1 MESLNI
7 LGGKSPYIIPEI
19 QSFCEDLKQLK
30 NVCLVSDIANR
41 INKIMFTYTCSD
53 LVPPINA
60 AFEGLFA
67 PQTVM
72 DKINHLAKQLDQTV
86 GLEKG
91 SEKQSMKRKNIQDGL
106 HQIAQNL
113 LTWVKEQEKNPL
125 YTREVKILLDISK
138 LKMCNDETI
147 ESILMDIST
156 SSSGKSLKE
165 KILPICENF
174 NLQNHFNT
182 HSWKYNL
189 ESLCDDIIR
198 KKPKQRRGV
207 ASLLENPSKF
217 FCQKK
222 ITILPKEKGD
232 AVEGRIESVIKYP
245 TKYIFTLNNLTLIEI
260 EKSSYK
266 VEILTPKSIKLISMI
281 RTQSIDI
288 GKVIDLPNDELL
300 KRGSYKIES
309 YNTHVDS
316 QSVKLKGVES
326 GETGEIIVNNDNKAV
341 VVVEEQGS
349 RIDRKYNDIEKT
361 EVITMIRTS
370 SQHIRDAETLNQ
382 YVLLSDSEENIQ
394 KKIEDLSRQ
403 INGIFEKNMPLLDLL
418 VEDYIRRTF
427 DSIQLD
433 TSELSKELK
442 QKLEE
447 IINLHERLG
456 EEITIEGKLISI
468 IQNFIYKM
476 IVKDEDKLEI
486 ANIMKILMEGNKH
499 IEEING
505 KTIIPIWG
513 FTGAGKSTVVN
524 YFLGHELVQSKIIA
538 GELPKYQLRKKEDAK
553 KGATIGLS
561 DGCSETL
568 YPHAYSLEDKKVITD
583 YPGFRD
589 TRGDTMRICSSICT
603 DQAVLQAAAL
613 QAIVAVAPMTYF
625 LGEDKYEKLIELID
639 SVIERFPNAFS
650 ENEKGTP
657 PIYLLITK
665 QDKVPENFWNDI
677 VEGSQFQKLIDETNA
692 QLEKLGSDQIAER
705 FSLMHRLKVWKIIAS
720 LYSDERI
727 DVVTYSNQS
736 HRDEL
741 LEKYSKSEPILQNNL
756 IYEKS
761 IQKDS
766 DKFQGIIHSYASTW
780 INLILKPYL
789 NEIPKNIKELKE
801 KVDNATEAVEKV
813 KLLQEVL
820 PKEYLE
826 KNKAKTFKETE
837 RNRIENKEVLDPFL
851 EEELN
856 IDFSIHHSTI
866 RTHEYDIKI
875 YEHLIKT
882 IEKFIEIYKTEIQ
895 KIQTANKEKSE
906 QISAL
911 EKENRLLAKGM
922 VEVNL
927 VKGKSTAGHLRDL
940 KVGDKFQVTPVDLG
954 GKLKVVEFNLDVK
967 ENLYFTLYPLPIKER
982 IAGKFKG
989 TITYSC
995 EIEKKY
1001 MIAPIGTDLRMKF
1014 DIEGK
1019 ANEYEAEI
1027 RGVGICKIDRYVH
1040 GQKAIYWIDLE
1051 WKDDSKQEN
1060 VPWFEIVHIVPRAQ
1074 YHRQQIETNQTK
1086 IEKLDKEI
1094 QENNKSI
1101 VSEEDSMRGLIDSIE
1116 VQKDKIEWKKRAIAS
1131 IYELIDGVKTAKK
1144 EEKKKLYLSS
1154 LKNMTGLGEDE
1165 TFLCREKE
1173 LQDQIESQEKILNS
1187 LQEKLKAEEKKQK
1200 LYALLIRTQ
1209 WNKAQL
1215 MRKFIE
1221 SYVANEE
1228 QLDVDQNG
1236 DAITR
1241 KNNLKFVC
1249 EEFNTIYDQQ
1259 EQSLIGD
1266 VESALHNANCSG
1278 LCSSFLAPK

>member
-30 NVCLVSDIANR
+30 NTSLVSDIANR
-41 INKIMFTYTCSD
+41 INKIMFTNTCSD

-60 AFEGLFA
+60 VFKDLSA
-67 PQTVM
+67 PQTVK
-72 DKINHLAKQLDQTV
+72 DKIKHLAKQLDQSV
-86 GLEKG
+86 GLEKS
-91 SEKQSMKRKNIQDGL
+91 SEKQGVKRKNIQDGL

-125 YTREVKILLDISK
+125 YTKEVKILLDISE

-147 ESILMDIST
+147 ESILKVITT
-156 SSSGKSLKE
+156 SSNGNLLKE
-165 KILPICENF
+165 KILPICENS
-174 NLQNHFNT
+174 NLQDHFNT
-182 HSWKYNL
+182 HSWKYDL
-189 ESLCDDIIR
+189 ESLCHDIIR
-198 KKPKQRRGV
+198 KKPEQRRGF
-207 ASLLENPSKF
+207 ASLLENQPEF

-232 AVEGRIESVIKYP
+232 AVEGRIESVTKYP
-245 TKYIFTLNNLTLIEI
+245 SKYIFTLNNSTLIEI

-281 RTQSIDI
+281 RTQSIDT

-309 YNTHVDS
+309 YNTSVDS
-316 QSVKLKGVES
+316 LSVKLKGVES

-341 VVVEEQGS
+341 VVVEEHGS
-349 RIDRKYNDIEKT
+349 RMDHRYNDIEKT

-370 SQHIRDAETLNQ
+370 FQHIRDAETLNQ
-382 YVLLSDSEENIQ
+382 YVMLSDSEENVQ
-394 KKIEDLSRQ
+394 KKIEDLTKQ

-447 IINLHERLG
+447 IIALHERLG
-456 EEITIEGKLISI
+456 EEITVEGKLISI
-468 IQNFIYKM
+468 IQNFIYKT
-476 IVKDEDKLEI
+476 IVKDEDKLKI

-499 IEEING
+499 IEEIKG

-524 YFLGHELVQSKIIA
+524 YLLGLKLVESKRIA
-538 GELPKYQLRKKEDAK
+538 GEFPKWQLQKKEDAK

-568 YPHAYSLEDKKVITD
+568 YPHAYILDDKKVIVD

-639 SVIERFPNAFS
+639 SLIERFPNAFS
-650 ENEKGTP
+650 ENKEGTP

-665 QDKVPENFWNDI
+665 RDKVPDNFWKEI
-677 VEGSQFQKLIDETNA
+677 VDGSHFQKLIDETNA
-692 QLEKLGSDQIAER
+692 QLEQLGSDQIAE
-705 FSLMHRLKVWKIIAS
+705 RLKVWKIIAS
-720 LYSDERI
+720 LYSNKRI
-727 DVVTYSNQS
+727 DVVNYSNQS

-741 LEKYSKSEPILQNNL
+741 LEKYSKSDSKSEPILQNNL

-761 IQKDS
+761 IQKYS
-766 DKFQGIIHSYASTW
+766 DKFQGIMHSYASTW

-801 KVDNATEAVEKV
+801 KIDNAAEAVEKV
-813 KLLQEVL
+813 KLLQGVL
-820 PKEYLE
+820 PEEYLE

-837 RNRIENKEVLDPFL
+837 LNRIKNKEVLDPFL

-866 RTHEYDIKI
+866 MTHEYDIKL

-882 IEKFIEIYKTEIQ
+882 IEEFIKICKTNIQ
-895 KIQTANKEKSE
+895 KNQTANKEKSE
-906 QISAL
+906 QSSAL
-911 EKENRLLAKGM
+911 KKENRSLAKGR

-927 VKGKSTAGHLRDL
+927 VKGTSTAGYLRDL
-940 KVGDKFQVTPVDLG
+940 KVGDKFQVAPVKMGD
-954 GKLKVVEFNLDVK
+954 KVVEFNVGVK
-967 ENLYFTLYPLPIKER
+967 QNLFFTLSPHIIRER
-982 IAGKFKG
+982 IVGKFKG
-989 TITYSC
+989 TITYLC
-995 EIEKKY
+995 KLEKKY
-1001 MIAPIGTDLRMKF
+1001 MIAPIGTDLIKQF
-1014 DIEGK
+1014 EKEGK
-1019 ANEYEAEI
+1019 LGEYETEI
-1027 RGVGICKIDRYVH
+1027 RGVGIDNIQGDVS
-1040 GQKAIYWIDLE
+1040 GQKNFYWIDLE

-1060 VPWFEIVHIVPRAQ
+1060 VPWFEIVHIIPRAQ

-1086 IEKLDKEI
+1086 IEKIDKEI
-1094 QENNKSI
+1094 QENNSSI
-1101 VSEEDSMRGLIDSIE
+1101 VGEENYIRGLIHSIE
-1116 VQKDKIEWKKRAIAS
+1116 MQKDKIEWRKRAITS

-1154 LKNMTGLGEDE
+1154 LKKMTGLREDE
-1165 TFLCREKE
+1165 AFLCREKE
-1173 LQDQIESQEKILNS
+1173 LQDQIESQETMLNS

-1215 MRKFIE
+1215 MRKLIE
-1221 SYVANEE
+1221 SYVVNEE
-1228 QLDVDQNG
+1228 QLDADQNG

-1241 KNNLKFVC
+1241 KNNLTFVC
-1249 EEFNTIYDQQ
+1249 KEFNAIFDQQ
-1259 EQSLIGD
+1259 KSSLIGN
-1266 VESALHNANCSG
+1266 VESMLRHADCSD